1 MNIQFIVF
9 SNPQTGQGHYFRC
22 EALAKLALDNGH
34 SISLIGDR
42 KFPFLPRESFM
53 HSDYKKEF
61 VIWEEPDW
69 VVTDLP
75 FSPVILTR
83 AKTCLL
89 NGVGYELETNYDLVI
104 IQGFSNAKGENVF
117 SGSRFVI
124 LRSDLLKY
132 KRSAIDKTA
141 SWLVWGGSEDD
152 MNLLSKFSFVYGT
165 LHRIESELDLWLH
178 HSADKYEQ
186 LFQKTE
192 YPEQLLL
199 NAGASKKA
207 CVAMGMIVWE
217 LIYLGVP
224 TYVFS
229 STKKHLSFAKPL
241 HDLGLIRAWYKV
253 GIPKPREIKEFIE
266 IPFKISNNDRPDLL
280 GANRILSLLEERS

>member
-1 MNIQFIVF
+1 MNIKFIVF
-9 SNPQTGQGHYFRC
+9 SNSQTGQGHYFRC
-22 EALAKLALDNGH
+22 EALAKLALEYGN

-42 KFPFLPRESFM
+42 KFPFLPENSFT
-53 HSDYKKEF
+53 SSEYKEEF
-61 VIWEEPDW
+61 ATSGAFDW
-69 VVTDLP
+69 VIADLP
-75 FSPVILTR
+75 FSPILHTR

-104 IQGFSNAKGENVF
+104 IQGFSNVKGENIF

-132 KRSAIDKTA
+132 KRSATDKTA
-141 SWLVWGGSEDD
+141 SWFVWGGSEDD
-152 MNLLSKFSFVYGT
+152 MNLLSKFSFVYST
-165 LHRIESELDLWLH
+165 FHRIESELELWLQ
-178 HSADKYEQ
+178 HSTDKYGK
-186 LFQKTE
+186 LFQKTNS
-192 YPEQLLL
+192 PELLL
-199 NAGASKKA
+199 FNMGASKKA

-253 GIPKPREIKEFIE
+253 GVPKPREIKEFIE
-266 IPFKISNNDRPDLL
+266 TPFRVSNNDRPDLL
-280 GANRILSLLEERS
+280 GANRILSLLEERL